1 MTIPS
6 PQPPDPA
13 AIVGHSYSG
22 LFVRADHDAVLDRL
36 TEHRFSGW
44 LGPQEGSWVLAVAEK
59 PGGPVAGSGLSL
71 LSLAG
76 TLAQELSTVTIAA
89 RVERDRMLRLDG
101 FDGSTDRE
109 PTVHRAPQTMLD
121 DFGNIIEVP
130 GDEPDEDGDG
140 DAPSSLGSY
149 VSDPTLDHPGDDEV
163 FPEPSGAWH
172 AERYAR
178 ACGRDEVAEELQE
191 LLAEHLDTESVL
203 ESERLDT
210 VLRLLDLP
218 RWLISAQSLPGDLP
232 VGPRKSELVR
242 LGAGRSGAG
251 GLVMGAVT
259 GALRKRRRPR

>member
-1 MTIPS
+1 VTIPS
-6 PQPPDPA
+6 PQPADPT
-13 AIVGHSYSG
+13 AIVGYSYSG

-36 TEHRFSGW
+36 TEHRFTGW
-44 LGPQEGSWVLAVAEK
+44 LGPQEGSWVLAVAEEA
-59 PGGPVAGSGLSL
+59 GGAVAAEGRTLVTL
-71 LSLAG
+71 ARDLAG
-76 TLAQELSTVTIAA
+76 QLATVLVVA

-101 FDGSTDRE
+101 FDGSADRE
-109 PTVHRAPQTMLD
+109 PTVHGAPQTMLD

-130 GDEPDEDGDG
+130 VDEPDEDDDGDG
-140 DAPSSLGSY
+140 PSSLGSY
-149 VSDPTLDHPGDDEV
+149 VSDPTLDHPDDDAV

-172 AERYAR
+172 AERYAQ

-191 LLAEHLDTESVL
+191 LLAEHLDSESVL

-232 VGPRKSELVR
+232 VGPRKAELVR